1 MIGALIGIGIIA
13 IGWSSVP
20 KKMNMLGSG
29 ALLILGAMVTAFGG
43 NPIRDMGM
51 RRMLGTSRTGARR
64 SLALQDPWSERR
76 TA

>member
-29 ALLILGAMVTAFGG
+29 ALLILGAMGTAFGG

-51 RRMLGTSRTGARR
+51 RRMLGTFRTGAWR